1 MPVLSSAKQRE
12 LICITSTTKLLRSHC
27 GFSVFSS
34 LNCLDAKENDD
45 MVLGEGGTA
54 IKVDMS
60 LDHPWKNITHQQGT
74 DALDLNLGYRQTIVL
89 SH

>member
-1 MPVLSSAKQRE
+1 M
-12 LICITSTTKLLRSHC
+12 
-27 GFSVFSS
+27 G
-34 LNCLDAKENDD
+34 
-45 MVLGEGGTA
+45 LGEGGTT

-74 DALDLNLGYRQTIVL
+74 DALDLYLGFRQTIVL